1 MVQAL
6 TMDKEIDNTTMV
18 EVFCVRTPG
27 EKDADAA
34 GIAQQTCKS
43 ERGASDQTTTDHR
56 PKRQGRIDV
65 GGILPN
71 TPDVN
76 KARDHAELRCNDH
89 ERAFFWNRLSESSG
103 GRRGVPADGGLGPL

>member
-34 GIAQQTCKS
+34 RKKATSSAHGVERKSMLSTARPAAGI
-43 ERGASDQTTTDHR
+43 
-56 PKRQGRIDV
+56 
-65 GGILPN
+65 
-71 TPDVN
+71 
-76 KARDHAELRCNDH
+76 
-89 ERAFFWNRLSESSG
+89 
-103 GRRGVPADGGLGPL
+103 DGGDQRHIISSL